1 MVGALSAPVHIC
13 LVHVHSPY
21 FALALRTWSTADLP
35 GSMTDFSVSDLY
47 CIKQIIVYAA
57 SARSNDA
64 LWSTWEGCKEGERN
78 RAEPIVL
85 ASALRL
91 STSPSCFCNAV
102 AFSHLIG
109 LQSLCV
115 CERRL
120 HAAAGAEDV
129 DERAA
134 QPVGRSASMVLSI
147 AERQAAAPRTLAA
160 AIQPMPLL
168 LLYGCQSAH
177 HVRGLAAWYAS
188 PRPSGRRSNGPAHR
202 GGRWAHWRRLNRC
215 AELSR
220 TRE

>member
-1 MVGALSAPVHIC
+1 
-13 LVHVHSPY
+13 
-21 FALALRTWSTADLP
+21 
-35 GSMTDFSVSDLY
+35 MTDLNY
-47 CIKQIIVYAA
+47 TNRMIVRAA
-57 SARSNDA
+57 SARLNDP

-91 STSPSCFCNAV
+91 STSPCCFCNAV
-102 AFSHLIG
+102 AISHLIG

-120 HAAAGAEDV
+120 HAAAGAEDF

-134 QPVGRSASMVLSI
+134 QPVGRSASKVLSI

-160 AIQPMPLL
+160 AIQPMPPL

-177 HVRGLAAWYAS
+177 HVSGLAAWYAS
-188 PRPSGRRSNGPAHR
+188 PCPSGRRSNGPAPR
-202 GGRWAHWRRLNRC
+202 GAQWAPWRPFKPC
-215 AELSR
+215 AARSR
-220 TRE
+220 TREYAQSLPKLLLLSAR

>member
-1 MVGALSAPVHIC
+1 MVGALSLQSNIG
-13 LVHVHSPY
+13 LVRMHGPNH
-21 FALALRTWSTADLP
+21 AWTCRTQSTVDLS
-35 GSMTDFSVSDLY
+35 GSMRGFGVTDLNY
-47 CIKQIIVYAA
+47 TNRMIVHAA
-57 SARSNDA
+57 SARLNDP

-91 STSPSCFCNAV
+91 STSPSCFCNSV

-120 HAAAGAEDV
+120 HAAAGAEDF

-160 AIQPMPLL
+160 AIQPMPPL

-177 HVRGLAAWYAS
+177 HVSGLAA
-188 PRPSGRRSNGPAHR
+188 
-202 GGRWAHWRRLNRC
+202 
-215 AELSR
+215 
-220 TRE
+220 